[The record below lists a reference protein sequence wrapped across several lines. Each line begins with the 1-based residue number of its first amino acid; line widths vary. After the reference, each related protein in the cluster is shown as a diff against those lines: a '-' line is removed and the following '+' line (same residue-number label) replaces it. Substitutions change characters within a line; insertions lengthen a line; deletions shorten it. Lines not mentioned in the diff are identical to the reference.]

1 MSNRRTDDSIRC
13 QEPRHGAR
21 KCPQTLLTAKETQVL
36 LWSFQG
42 KTSWEI
48 AQIQNCTE
56 ATVNFHFSNIRRKF
70 EVNSRSAAVLK
81 AIELGIISMG
91 DINRGAHEHD

>member
-1 MSNRRTDDSIRC
+1 MSNRQLDDSVVCHQQLR
-13 QEPRHGAR
+13 GAD
-21 KCPQTLLTAKETQVL
+21 KPPPAMLTAKETQVL

-48 AQIQNCTE
+48 ARIQNCAV
-56 ATVNFHFSNIRRKF
+56 ATVNFHFANIRRKF
-70 EVNSRSAAVLK
+70 EVGSRSAAVLK

-91 DINRGAHEHD
+91 NINRDAHDHD

>member
-1 MSNRRTDDSIRC
+1 MSNRRLDDSILRQQPC
-13 QEPRHGAR
+13 HGAEKR
-21 KCPQTLLTAKETQVL
+21 PPALLTAKETQVL

-48 AQIQNCTE
+48 ARIQNCTE
-56 ATVNFHFSNIRRKF
+56 ATINFHFSNIRRKF
-70 EVNSRSAAVLK
+70 EVGSRSAAVLK

-91 DINRGAHEHD
+91 PINRDAHEHD

>member
-1 MSNRRTDDSIRC
+1 MSNSQSDACVVC
-13 QEPRHGAR
+13 QQQFQGADN
-21 KCPQTLLTAKETQVL
+21 PPPVMLTAKETQAL

-48 AQIQNCTE
+48 ARIQNCTE

-70 EVNSRSAAVLK
+70 AVGSRSAAVFK

-91 DINRGAHEHD
+91 TMNRDAHEHD

>member
-1 MSNRRTDDSIRC
+1 MSYRQSDDSVVC
-13 QEPRHGAR
+13 QAQRHGAD
-21 KCPQTLLTAKETQVL
+21 KNTPVMLTAKETQAL

-48 AQIQNCTE
+48 ARIQKCTE
-56 ATVNFHFSNIRRKF
+56 ATINFHFSNIRRKF
-70 EVNSRSAAVLK
+70 AVCSRSAAVLK

-91 DINRGAHEHD
+91 KINRDAHEHD

>member
-1 MSNRRTDDSIRC
+1 MSNRQPDDSVIS
-13 QEPRHGAR
+13 QQPLSGVDTQPPAM
-21 KCPQTLLTAKETQVL
+21 LTAKETQVL

-48 AQIQNCTE
+48 ARIQNCAET
-56 ATVNFHFSNIRRKF
+56 TVNFHFSNIRRKF
-70 EVNSRSAAVLK
+70 EVGSRSAAVFK

-91 DINRGAHEHD
+91 NINRDAHDHD

>member
-1 MSNRRTDDSIRC
+1 MSYRQADDPVVCRGL
-13 QEPRHGAR
+13 RYGADKNTPVR
-21 KCPQTLLTAKETQVL
+21 LTPKETQVL

-48 AQIQNCTE
+48 ARIQSCSE
-56 ATVNFHFSNIRRKF
+56 ATINFHFSNIRRKF
-70 EVNSRSAAVLK
+70 AVSSRSAAVLK

-91 DINRGAHEHD
+91 SIEREAHEHD